1 MLCISKFDT
10 GYKCYVKYGALG
22 RSRTDNHLFTKQAH
36 NHCATKAKRPPLV
49 SSGHYSQ
56 HILSG
61 DIHMVKPYWEGNH
74 GVEPGSY
81 LGIEPNLSSVLLS
94 LDLHQLSERPRM
106 GKMFKELSLL

>member
-1 MLCISKFDT
+1 
-10 GYKCYVKYGALG
+10 
-22 RSRTDNHLFTKQAH
+22 
-36 NHCATKAKRPPLV
+36 
-49 SSGHYSQ
+49 
-56 HILSG
+56 
-61 DIHMVKPYWEGNH
+61 MVKPYGEGNH